1 MIRTMACTGA
11 AISTL
16 TLLVLAACDPVEQ
29 VNSRELY
36 LANCAACH
44 GPDGKGDGPLA
55 AGLEPRPADLT
66 QIARRNGGTFDYEAV
81 MTVIDGYKAPERNMP
96 RFSDMLAQGDYMY
109 FDSGDGKLTPTPVA
123 LVALAAY
130 LETLQTEE

>member
-1 MIRTMACTGA
+1 MIRTVAATGA

-16 TLLVLAACDPVEQ
+16 TLLVLTACDPVEQ
-29 VNSRELY
+29 VNARELY

-44 GPDGKGDGPLA
+44 GAEGRGDGPLA
-55 AGLEPRPADLT
+55 AGLDPRPADLT
-66 QIARRNGGTFDYEAV
+66 QIARRNDGVFDYETV

-96 RFSDMLAQGDYMY
+96 IFSDMLAEGETMY
-109 FDSGDGKLTPTPVA
+109 FDSGDGKPTPTPVA

-130 LETLQTEE
+130 LETLQAGE